1 MPVFVA
7 GGVVPSIGQGSVA
20 ASLGRLI
27 SLARLWR
34 LLPEKEV
41 CPGVSPS
48 LRPDSHQSR
57 LGPQDTVDMATQQ
70 GDLHAAPC

>member
-27 SLARLWR
+27 HWR
-34 LLPEKEV
+34 GYGGSCLKRKAALEFP
-41 CPGVSPS
+41 
-48 LRPDSHQSR
+48 RP
-57 LGPQDTVDMATQQ
+57 
-70 GDLHAAPC
+70 